1 MDSMDSS
8 AYNIANRAMAPPNKV
23 PAITSLREILIQAEV
38 LATSTG
44 GSFPTEV
51 ERDSVK
57 VWKNWVASFIAVFFI
72 KLPPNWANLPPIS
85 AFTSYVR
92 VVELLFSRS
101 VTWAVTFALPAG
113 PPEPSPLIV

>member
-23 PAITSLREILIQAEV
+23 PAITSLREILIEGEV
-38 LATSTG
+38 SATSTG
-44 GSFPTEV
+44 GSFPTEF

-57 VWKNWVASFIAVFFI
+57 VWKNCVASFIAVFFI

-92 VVELLFSRS
+92 VVELLFSIS
-101 VTWAVTFALPAG
+101 VT
-113 PPEPSPLIV
+113 